1 MENKIALITAV
12 IALLAAVLG
21 LVTAWIWYRAID
33 EQITDVKQQVEDIFS
48 CWGEAEIDVRQ
59 PLAEDRV
66 SAHVVAWGE
75 ASVHPRCRYVYVFV
89 RDLSTGGASWRVT
102 DVTQTDREGRWSG
115 VASLD
120 HVSVGGK
127 AEIHVRL
134 TARPV
139 YKPIP
144 AFLDDPPPE
153 GVPSQTIRVW
163 RIE

>member
-1 MENKIALITAV
+1 MANKLPLIASIIALATAV
-12 IALLAAVLG
+12 LAFL
-21 LVTAWIWYRAID
+21 TAWMTYRSVD
-33 EQITDVKQQVEDIFS
+33 EQVTDVKQQIEETFS
-48 CWGEAEIDVRQ
+48 CLNEAEINVRQ

-89 RDLSTGGASWRVT
+89 RDLSTAGALWRVT
-102 DVTQTDREGRWSG
+102 GVTQTDREGRWSG
-115 VASLD
+115 IASLD
-120 HVSVGGK
+120 HLSVGGK
-127 AEIHVRL
+127 AEIQVRL
-134 TARPV
+134 TARAV

-144 AFLDDPPPE
+144 TFLDDPPAE

>member
-1 MENKIALITAV
+1 MIALATA
-12 IALLAAVLG
+12 ALVF
-21 LVTAWIWYRAID
+21 VTEWKTHRSVDAEMD
-33 EQITDVKQQVEDIFS
+33 ELKRQIQEAFS

-66 SAHVVAWGE
+66 SADVVAWGE
-75 ASVHPRCRYVYVFV
+75 ASVDPRCRYVYVFV

-102 DVTQTDREGRWSG
+102 DVTQTDREGQWSG
-115 VASLD
+115 IASLD
-120 HVSVGGK
+120 HLSVGGP

-134 TARPV
+134 TSRPI

-144 AFLDDPPPE
+144 KFLDHPPPE